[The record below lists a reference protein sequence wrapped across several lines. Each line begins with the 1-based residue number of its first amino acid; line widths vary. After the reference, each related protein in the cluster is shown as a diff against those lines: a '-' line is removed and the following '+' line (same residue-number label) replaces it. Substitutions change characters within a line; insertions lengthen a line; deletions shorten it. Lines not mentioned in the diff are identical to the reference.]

1 MNRIIRRYD
10 AGNYIF
16 HKICKTTLV
25 WSLGTTMSDCCIVV
39 WYDSLKNAIII
50 EKKSES
56 NSLLFLFVV
65 RGHSTTTWTEFCHF
79 LNPPSPAWTVFM
91 PWALTKKKIFFD
103 PHVVIEW
110 PLSIRLLLW
119 SGASCWR
126 MCQISYGFHCHVKLW
141 NKKKILYKKLEQLFF
156 RLEIWARI
164 GIHLRSKENHH
175 FCFLKEFWY
184 RIRFVNL
191 INYQVDNTLNGACP
205 Y

>member
-1 MNRIIRRYD
+1 MILSLTFRFLEQKFTVLPYWCVNVPNICMNRIIRRYD

-16 HKICKTTLV
+16 HKNCKTTLV

-65 RGHSTTTWTEFCHF
+65 
-79 LNPPSPAWTVFM
+79 
-91 PWALTKKKIFFD
+91 
-103 PHVVIEW
+103 
-110 PLSIRLLLW
+110 SIRLLLW
-119 SGASCWR
+119 SAGRAGASCWR

-141 NKKKILYKKLEQLFF
+141 NKKKILYKKLEQLFS

-164 GIHLRSKENHH
+164 GIQLGAKEDHH
-175 FCFLKEFWY
+175 FCFLKDFLY
-184 RIRFVNL
+184 RIRFVYLVFNKL
-191 INYQVDNTLNGACP
+191 P
-205 Y
+205 RW

>member
-1 MNRIIRRYD
+1 M
-10 AGNYIF
+10 
-16 HKICKTTLV
+16 LV
-25 WSLGTTMSDCCIVV
+25 WLNCLVSC
-39 WYDSLKNAIII
+39 
-50 EKKSES
+50 KSQLWHDEVS
-56 NSLLFLFVV
+56 FLADI
-65 RGHSTTTWTEFCHF
+65 RGHSATTWTEFCHF

-91 PWALTKKKIFFD
+91 PWALTKTDIFW
-103 PHVVIEW
+103 PPPPQLVQVVIEW

>member
-16 HKICKTTLV
+16 HKNCKTTLV

-65 RGHSTTTWTEFCHF
+65 
-79 LNPPSPAWTVFM
+79 
-91 PWALTKKKIFFD
+91 
-103 PHVVIEW
+103 
-110 PLSIRLLLW
+110 SIRLLLW
-119 SGASCWR
+119 SAGRAGASCWR

-156 RLEIWARI
+156 PSGNMGAHRHSASIQRGPPFLFPQRL
-164 GIHLRSKENHH
+164 
-175 FCFLKEFWY
+175 
-184 RIRFVNL
+184 FVQNQ
-191 INYQVDNTLNGACP
+191 ICKPSFQ
-205 Y
+205 